1 MKPSPSNT
9 VVGWFGMRLY
19 TGGAEW
25 KRSLLMT
32 VEFTMAS
39 IQLNMLLIVLHAFSA
54 FAVMLDYSPLCS
66 QEWNVQQMT
75 YIQL

>member
-1 MKPSPSNT
+1 M
-9 VVGWFGMRLY
+9 VGWFGRKLY

-39 IQLNMLLIVLHAFSA
+39 IQLNMLLIVLHAFSV
-54 FAVMLDYSPLCS
+54 FADVRLAHCIVRNGMY
-66 QEWNVQQMT
+66 NK
-75 YIQL
+75 